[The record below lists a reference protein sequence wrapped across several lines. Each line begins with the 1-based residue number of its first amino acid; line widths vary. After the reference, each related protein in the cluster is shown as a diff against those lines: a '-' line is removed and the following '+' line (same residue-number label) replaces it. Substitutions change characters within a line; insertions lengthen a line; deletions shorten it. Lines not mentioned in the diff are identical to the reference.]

1 MRGDRLTTPS
11 TGGRSSGDAGQVGLV
26 RAMGRPYSSGRRAG
40 LNSSADADALKI
52 DVNMCGVRANCGAFH
67 DVDPKTVDMGTGPA
81 LSDTEQ

>member
-1 MRGDRLTTPS
+1 LASFELWDDLIRQ
-11 TGGRSSGDAGQVGLV
+11 A
-26 RAMGRPYSSGRRAG
+26 SGR

-52 DVNMCGVRANCGAFH
+52 DVNMCGVLAKCGAFR